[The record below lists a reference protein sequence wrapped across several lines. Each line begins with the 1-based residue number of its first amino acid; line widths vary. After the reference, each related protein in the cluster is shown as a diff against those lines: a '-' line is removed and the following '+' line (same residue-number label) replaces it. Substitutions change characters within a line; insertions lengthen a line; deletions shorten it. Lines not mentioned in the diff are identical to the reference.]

1 MRLPTFKKGI
11 HPKGE
16 KHHTDDKV
24 IQVILPRVG
33 SKMVYPMVQSIGV
46 PCQPVVSVGERV
58 LLGQK
63 VGDAEGY
70 VSSPIHTSVSG
81 TVEAITKVL
90 TPAGIVSDAVIVEND
105 GLYEEHPTIS
115 EPKDYNSYTNDEVLR
130 IIREAGIVGLGGAGF
145 PTHVKLSPPKDMLID
160 KVLINGAECEP
171 YLTTDYRVMLEEAER
186 IIIGTEI
193 VLKLLPTAV
202 AIIGIEDNKPKAIEA
217 MRKACEGHPKI
228 KVLAVKTKYPQGS
241 EKQLIWACTG
251 REVEKGKLPA
261 SSGVLV
267 INVDTAIA
275 IHRAIVRGR
284 PLMRKVVTFAGG
296 AVKNPGNYKIR
307 LGTSIDEIVEDIGGL
322 KVEPSKII
330 VGGPMMGI
338 STYKLK
344 IPVMKTTS
352 GILLLTAEE
361 AKIPPERNCIR
372 CGRCVDSCPIGLMP
386 YALNQYV
393 IHREVDN
400 FVHSNGMECI
410 ECGCCSY
417 VCPSKRHLTQTIKK
431 KRKQLLSQKKK
442 KDDHK

>member
-1 MRLPTFKKGI
+1 M
-11 HPKGE
+11 
-16 KHHTDDKV
+16 
-24 IQVILPRVG
+24 
-33 SKMVYPMVQSIGV
+33 
-46 PCQPVVSVGERV
+46 
-58 LLGQK
+58 
-63 VGDAEGY
+63 
-70 VSSPIHTSVSG
+70 
-81 TVEAITKVL
+81 
-90 TPAGIVSDAVIVEND
+90 
-105 GLYEEHPTIS
+105 GLKTIS
-115 EPKDYNSYTNDEVLR
+115 RKQLKP
-130 IIREAGIVGLGGAGF
+130 
-145 PTHVKLSPPKDMLID
+145 
-160 KVLINGAECEP
+160 CE
-171 YLTTDYRVMLEEAER
+171 
-186 IIIGTEI
+186 
-193 VLKLLPTAV
+193 
-202 AIIGIEDNKPKAIEA
+202 
-217 MRKACEGHPKI
+217 I

-361 AKIPPERNCIR
+361 AQIPPERNCIR
-372 CGRCVDSCPIGLMP
+372 YGRCVDSCPIGLMP
-386 YALNQYV
+386 YALNQFV

-410 ECGCCSY
+410 ECGSCSY

-442 KDDHK
+442 KDVS

>member
-16 KHHTDDKV
+16 KHHTDNKA

-33 SKMVYPMVQSIGV
+33 SKMVYPMVQSIGI
-46 PCQPVVSVGERV
+46 PCQPVVTVGERV

-63 VGDAEGY
+63 VGDADGF

-81 TVEAITKVL
+81 TVNAITKVL
-90 TPAGIVSDAVIVEND
+90 TPAGIVSNAVVVEND
-105 GLYEEHPTIS
+105 GLYEEHPS
-115 EPKDYNSYTNDEVLR
+115 MNEKKDYNSYTNEEILG

-145 PTHVKLSPPKDMLID
+145 PTHVKLSPPKDMIID
-160 KVLINGAECEP
+160 KVIINGAECEP
-171 YLTTDYRVMLEEAER
+171 YLTTDYRVMLEESEK
-186 IIIGTEI
+186 IIIGIEI
-193 VLKLLPTAV
+193 ILKLLPTAV
-202 AIIGIEDNKPKAIEA
+202 AIIGIEDNKPKAIRA
-217 MRKACEGHPKI
+217 IQKACENHKKI
-228 KVLAVKTKYPQGS
+228 KVLTVKTKYPQGS
-241 EKQLIWACTG
+241 EKQLIQACTG

-267 INVDTAIA
+267 INVDTVIA

-296 AVKNPGNYKIR
+296 AIKNPGNYKIR
-307 LGTSIDEIVEDIGGL
+307 LGTPIDEIVEDIGGL

-330 VGGPMMGI
+330 VGGPMMGM

-352 GILLLTAEE
+352 GILLFTAKE
-361 AKIPPERNCIR
+361 AEIPPERNCIR
-372 CGRCVDSCPIGLMP
+372 CGRCVECCPIGLMP
-386 YALNQYV
+386 YALNQFV
-393 IHREVDN
+393 VHREVDQ
-400 FVHSNGMECI
+400 FVQSNGMECI
-410 ECGCCSY
+410 ECGSCSY
-417 VCPSKRHLTQTIKK
+417 VCSSKRHLTQTIKK

-442 KDDHK
+442 KDD

>member
-16 KHHTDDKV
+16 KHHTDDKA

-46 PCQPVVSVGERV
+46 PCQPAVSVDERV

-63 VGDAEGY
+63 VGDAEGLI
-70 VSSPIHTSVSG
+70 SSPIHTSVSG
-81 TVEAITKVL
+81 TVDAITKVL
-90 TPAGIVSDAVIVEND
+90 TPAGIVSNAVIVEND

-115 EPKDYNSYTNDEVLR
+115 EPKDYNSYTNDEILQR
-130 IIREAGIVGLGGAGF
+130 IREAGIVGLGGAGF
-145 PTHVKLSPPKDMLID
+145 PTHVKLSPPKDMIID

-171 YLTTDYRVMLEEAER
+171 YLTTDYRVMLEESEK
-186 IIIGTEI
+186 IVIGTEI
-193 VLKLLPTAV
+193 ILKLLPTAI

-217 MRKACEGHPKI
+217 MQKACEGHNKI
-228 KVLAVKTKYPQGS
+228 KVPTVKTKYPQGS

-296 AVKNPGNYKIR
+296 AVRNPGNYKIR
-307 LGTSIDEIVEDIGGL
+307 LGTPIDEIVEDIGGL
-322 KVEPSKII
+322 HVEPSKII

-361 AKIPPERNCIR
+361 AEIPPERNCIR
-372 CGRCVDSCPIGLMP
+372 CGRCVASCPIGLMP
-386 YALNQYV
+386 YALNQFV
-393 IHREVDN
+393 IHREIDN
-400 FVHSNGMECI
+400 FVHNNGMECI
-410 ECGCCSY
+410 ECGSCSY

-431 KRKQLLSQKKK
+431 KRRQLLSQKKK
-442 KDDHK
+442 KDD

>member
-16 KHHTDDKV
+16 KHHTDDKA

-63 VGDAEGY
+63 VGDAEGV

-81 TVEAITKVL
+81 TVDAITKVL
-90 TPAGIVSDAVIVEND
+90 TPAGIVSNAVIVEND
-105 GLYEEHPTIS
+105 GLYEEHSSIS
-115 EPKDYNSYTNDEVLR
+115 EPKDYNSYTNDEILK

-145 PTHVKLSPPKDMLID
+145 PTHVKLSPPKDMIID

-171 YLTTDYRVMLEEAER
+171 YLTTDYRVMLEESEK
-186 IIIGTEI
+186 IVIGTEI
-193 VLKLLPTAV
+193 ILKLLPTAV

-217 MRKACEGHPKI
+217 MQKACAGHSKI
-228 KVLAVKTKYPQGS
+228 KVLTVKTKYPQGS
-241 EKQLIWACTG
+241 EKQLIQACTG

-296 AVKNPGNYKIR
+296 AIRNPGNYKIR
-307 LGTSIDEIVEDIGGL
+307 LGTPIDEIVEDIGGL
-322 KVEPSKII
+322 HVEPSKII
-330 VGGPMMGI
+330 VGGPMMGM

-352 GILLLTAEE
+352 GILLLTAKE
-361 AKIPPERNCIR
+361 AEIPPERNCIR
-372 CGRCVDSCPIGLMP
+372 CGRCVACCPIGLMP
-386 YALNQYV
+386 YALNQFV
-393 IHREVDN
+393 IHREIDN
-400 FVHSNGMECI
+400 FVQNNGMECI
-410 ECGCCSY
+410 ECGSCSY

-431 KRKQLLSQKKK
+431 KRRQLLSQKKK
-442 KDDHK
+442 KDD